1 MYSGETAPS
10 GAEGAL
16 HMKLSGK
23 RTGYGRNSGKPNG
36 TEEAISA
43 KREESFRFTN
53 GGALITGAPPFF
65 SVLCAGNQNE
75 RIFVWKKRHRSMKP
89 TFSQAER

>member
-1 MYSGETAPS
+1 MMYSGETAPS

-36 TEEAISA
+36 TEEAIPA
-43 KREESFRFTN
+43 KREESFRFKN

-65 SVLCAGNQNE
+65 FCFMFIF
-75 RIFVWKKRHRSMKP
+75 IFVFFFNDS
-89 TFSQAER
+89 TTTLF

>member
-36 TEEAISA
+36 TEEAIPA
-43 KREESFRFTN
+43 RREESFRFTN
-53 GGALITGAPPFF
+53 GGALITGAPPF
-65 SVLCAGNQNE
+65 LCFMCRKSKTKG
-75 RIFVWKKRHRSMKP
+75 FLYGKKD
-89 TFSQAER
+89 TAL

>member
-10 GAEGAL
+10 GAEGDL

-65 SVLCAGNQNE
+65 LFYVPEIKSE
-75 RIFVWKKRHRSMKP
+75 RIFVWKRRHRSMKP

>member
-43 KREESFRFTN
+43 KRKESFRFTN

-65 SVLCAGNQNE
+65 FCFMCRKSKTKGFLYG
-75 RIFVWKKRHRSMKP
+75 KKD
-89 TFSQAER
+89 TAL

>member
-10 GAEGAL
+10 GAEGDL

-65 SVLCAGNQNE
+65 LFYVPE
-75 RIFVWKKRHRSMKP
+75 IKKTKGFFYGKKD
-89 TFSQAER
+89 TAL

>member
-36 TEEAISA
+36 TEEAIPA

-53 GGALITGAPPFF
+53 GGALVTGAPPF
-65 SVLCAGNQNE
+65 LCFMCRKSKNE
-75 RIFVWKKRHRSMKP
+75 RIFLWKKRHRSMKP